1 MQAPHA
7 SVDLCGAAAPATMP
21 LMADREEERVL
32 AVLSVAMPVFL
43 LILIGGI
50 AGRHGFLGRD
60 ATGALNMF
68 VVYLS
73 LPAVLF
79 QAMAHI
85 RPAELTNPGLL
96 AAFGAGIAASFVP
109 ALAIARR
116 RGTPLAQCGDAGAQR
131 LILQHRLYGYPA
143 VSHGIWR

>member
-1 MQAPHA
+1 M
-7 SVDLCGAAAPATMP
+7 
-21 LMADREEERVL
+21 L

-50 AGRHGFLGRD
+50 AGRYGFLGEG
-60 ATGALNMF
+60 ATGVLNMF

-85 RPAELTNPGLL
+85 RPAELLDLGLL
-96 AAFGAGIAASFVP
+96 TAFGGGVLVAFVP
-109 ALAIARR
+109 ALAHNANGKLI
-116 RGTPLAQCGDAGAQR
+116 RGQFRDPKA
-131 LILQHRLYGYPA
+131 
-143 VSHGIWR
+143 